1 MPRLPTL
8 KGDARWLRSLLVVAT
23 LLLAWTSVT
32 QAGSMI
38 FQWNLPRIALW
49 FDAEEPVA
57 LIRAA
62 KEDLAVGGT
71 QGNQGAAAIDA
82 ATRSI
87 ARNPLN
93 KDAFGIFGLVSLA
106 NTDPERTSRR
116 MAMAD
121 RLSRRDLGA
130 QLFLIEDAVRRNDVA
145 EALRH
150 YDTAMRISES
160 VRPSLYPVLTEAIR
174 EPAIRARFLPYMNAS
189 TPWLEP
195 FLRHAIG
202 NSSDPASIVALAVE
216 AGGFPEG
223 PRFATRVPELLS
235 VLVAQGDYASAR
247 RLFEVVAGGD
257 PAILTTAP
265 FNDETTG
272 IALAP
277 FTWQPFQVDGIDSM
291 FISGGQSGLELE
303 SRMDSGFTGSVVRKL
318 FALSPGA
325 YAAAIPVASQGHA
338 PGDAAIMRVACVAGG
353 DAQMILNAREDLAEE
368 TTLRGAFVVPAGCAY
383 QMVTVLVET
392 QTRPGGVVLTLGSPA
407 IARR

>member
-1 MPRLPTL
+1 M
-8 KGDARWLRSLLVVAT
+8 
-23 LLLAWTSVT
+23 
-32 QAGSMI
+32 
-38 FQWNLPRIALW
+38 
-49 FDAEEPVA
+49 
-57 LIRAA
+57 
-62 KEDLAVGGT
+62 
-71 QGNQGAAAIDA
+71 
-82 ATRSI
+82 
-87 ARNPLN
+87 
-93 KDAFGIFGLVSLA
+93 
-106 NTDPERTSRR
+106 
-116 MAMAD
+116 
-121 RLSRRDLGA
+121 
-130 QLFLIEDAVRRNDVA
+130 RRNDVA

-160 VRPSLYPVLTEAIR
+160 VRPSLYPVLTEAMR

-303 SRMDSGFTGSVVRKL
+303 SRMDSGFTGSASCSRCRP
-318 FALSPGA
+318 ALTRRRSPSLRRA
-325 YAAAIPVASQGHA
+325 MPQATPQSCAWPASQ
-338 PGDAAIMRVACVAGG
+338 AG
-353 DAQMILNAREDLAEE
+353 
-368 TTLRGAFVVPAGCAY
+368 
-383 QMVTVLVET
+383 
-392 QTRPGGVVLTLGSPA
+392 TR
-407 IARR
+407 R